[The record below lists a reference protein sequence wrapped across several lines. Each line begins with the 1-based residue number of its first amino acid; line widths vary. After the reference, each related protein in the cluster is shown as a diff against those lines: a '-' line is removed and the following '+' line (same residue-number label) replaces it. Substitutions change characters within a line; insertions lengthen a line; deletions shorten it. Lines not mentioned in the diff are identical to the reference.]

1 MLRHKLHRTLLLLMV
16 FSMSIFAISAAKLH
30 GAEKR
35 DTLRQHPLS
44 TEMSNFRLGGMMSS
58 PLPVTI
64 RQQGRQLCVTSRY
77 NQLLPIYSDNGTYYS
92 AFRLAK
98 GTNWLTGLPR
108 GRYIINHKRYVIN

>member
-1 MLRHKLHRTLLLLMV
+1 MRKKTHGILWLLLLMA
-16 FSMSIFAISAAKLH
+16 MSTFAVSAAGLQAPQRRDSVQRRAVP
-30 GAEKR
+30 AEVR
-35 DTLRQHPLS
+35 SFRSVPL
-44 TEMSNFRLGGMMSS
+44 MSS

-77 NQLLPIYSDNGTYYS
+77 NQLLPIYSANGTYYS

-108 GRYIINHKRYVIN
+108 GGYIINNKRYVIN

>member
-1 MLRHKLHRTLLLLMV
+1 MLFVMSSCV
-16 FSMSIFAISAAKLH
+16 FPFFAMSGVES
-30 GAEKR
+30 R
-35 DTLRQHPLS
+35 DTIRHRLPTSEVRD
-44 TEMSNFRLGGMMSS
+44 FRSGGMMSS

-77 NQLLPIYSDNGTYYS
+77 NQLLPVYSANGTYYS

-108 GRYIINHKRYVIN
+108 GRYIINNKRYVIN

>member
-1 MLRHKLHRTLLLLMV
+1 MV
-16 FSMSIFAISAAKLH
+16 FSMSAAALSVSQVQ

-35 DTLRQHPLS
+35 DTLGRRMLS
-44 TEMSNFRLGGMMSS
+44 TEMRNFRMGGLMSS

-77 NQLLPIYSDNGTYYS
+77 NQLLPVYSDNGSYYS

-108 GRYIINHKRYVIN
+108 GRYIINNKRYTIN